1 MPASVAPHQ
10 DRAPKPPDLHVESPL
25 INHQLM
31 NAIIIMNHQL
41 MINHQYYIYS
51 AIGTQRN
58 MLNKG
63 NVCIDKANQITLI

>member
-1 MPASVAPHQ
+1 L
-10 DRAPKPPDLHVESPL
+10 R
-25 INHQLM
+25 
-31 NAIIIMNHQL
+31 
-41 MINHQYYIYS
+41 QYYIYS